1 MMRTQPRA
9 RCANNFGI
17 LMNVV
22 SPFFFHFFI
31 LFFSPLKR
39 GGRTMQGVVEQYD
52 AADRPRLQYI
62 FYGLL
67 FYKSKFLLYNAN
79 ID

>member
-1 MMRTQPRA
+1 
-9 RCANNFGI
+9 
-17 LMNVV
+17 
-22 SPFFFHFFI
+22 
-31 LFFSPLKR
+31 
-39 GGRTMQGVVEQYD
+39 MQGVVEQYD